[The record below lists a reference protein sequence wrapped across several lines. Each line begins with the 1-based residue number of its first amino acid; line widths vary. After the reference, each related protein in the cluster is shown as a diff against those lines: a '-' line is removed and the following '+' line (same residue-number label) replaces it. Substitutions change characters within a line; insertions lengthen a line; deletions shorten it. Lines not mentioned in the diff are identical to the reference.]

1 MAKISLSG
9 LDEYAK
15 KLEQTGR
22 TVVAIMKASVYVGAD
37 ELANAIRASV
47 EALPT
52 ESYADVMKDWRER
65 KPSDG
70 ITDKQKQGLLDSLYV
85 STIKDE
91 DGYVYTK
98 IGFVG
103 YNDVKTNAHPNGQ
116 PNPLIARSLESGSSA
131 RKKHPFVRPTVN
143 RVKQTALNRMQ
154 QQFETMIDN
163 IDK

>member
-1 MAKISLSG
+1 MAKISLTG

-15 KLEQTGR
+15 KLDKIGNAA
-22 TVVAIMKASVYVGAD
+22 VGVLKASVYVGAD
-37 ELANAIRASV
+37 ELANAVRASI
-47 EALPT
+47 EALP
-52 ESYADVMKDWRER
+52 EEDYADVMRDWRER

-70 ITDKQKQGLLDSLYV
+70 LTDKQKQGLLGSLYI

-91 DGYVYTK
+91 DGYVYTQ
-98 IGFVG
+98 IGFAG
-103 YNDVKTNAHPNGQ
+103 YNDVKTASYPQGQ

-131 RKKHPFVRPTVN
+131 RKKHPFIRPAVN